1 MGRDAVRGVG
11 TGGGPVDASAAP
23 RPVDDRPTDLGRIEA
38 LIWAELDRAVHSR
51 PNSPGGAH
59 AWRRA
64 ALATVD
70 ADGAPQVRSVVLRDL
85 QADARE
91 LVVYADA
98 RSPKVDQ
105 IRHEPRGQLLC
116 WSEALGWQLRLQV
129 RLAAEISG
137 LDVTARW
144 ARIRHS
150 PAAHDYLSPLPPGAE
165 LAAATHPST
174 TDRPREHFA
183 VLTATVLAIDWLEL
197 HALGHR
203 RARFDGRGGVWLVP

>member
-1 MGRDAVRGVG
+1 MERSAVRAG
-11 TGGGPVDASAAP
+11 AAG
-23 RPVDDRPTDLGRIEA
+23 DDSPGATADERLSELGQIESRV
-38 LIWAELDRAVHSR
+38 WTELDRAVRSR
-51 PNSPGGAH
+51 PTTPGGAH

-85 QADARE
+85 RADARE
-91 LVVYADA
+91 LLVYTDA

-116 WSEALGWQLRLQV
+116 WSDALGWQLRLQV
-129 RLAAEISG
+129 RLAAETSG

-150 PAAHDYLSPLPPGAE
+150 PAAHDYLSPLPPGAV
-165 LAAATHPST
+165 LGAAPAAATPPADH
-174 TDRPREHFA
+174 PRESFA
-183 VLTATVLAIDWLEL
+183 VLTATVEAIDWLEL
-197 HALGHR
+197 HARGHR
-203 RARFDGRGGVWLVP
+203 RARFDAQGAAWLVP